1 MDHVRHSNENDGRS
15 NSHDAR
21 VDDGIGRL
29 ARYDTRKQP
38 LSLTMSQTHRSG
50 DEPTVL
56 VVEDDR
62 DLADTYSTWLEPEC
76 EVRTTY
82 SGSDGLT
89 WYDSSVDIVL
99 LDRRI
104 PDLSGM
110 TVIQNME
117 KRDVDDQKAM
127 LTGLEPGSELAE
139 LPCDEYLTKPV
150 TKSELR
156 EAVRDL
162 DARLE
167 LDDEL
172 QRHFRLISKIAA
184 LETSGASETADTI
197 DGLRRK
203 ADQVR
208 SRIENRVSDLDEPEK
223 AYQLLD

>member
-1 MDHVRHSNENDGRS
+1 
-15 NSHDAR
+15 
-21 VDDGIGRL
+21 
-29 ARYDTRKQP
+29 
-38 LSLTMSQTHRSG
+38 MSQNQQSG
-50 DEPTVL
+50 ETPTVL

-62 DLADTYSTWLEPEC
+62 ELADTYSTWLEPEYDIH
-76 EVRTTY
+76 TTY
-82 SGSDGLT
+82 SGSSGLT
-89 WYDSSVDIVL
+89 RYGPSIDIVL

-104 PDLSGM
+104 PDLSGT
-110 TVIQNME
+110 TVIRTMDQ
-117 KRDVDDQKAM
+117 RDNDDQKAM
-127 LTGLEPGSELAE
+127 LTALEPESDLAE

-197 DGLRRK
+197 DSLRRK
-203 ADQVR
+203 ADQAR
-208 SRIENRVSDLDEPEK
+208 SRIENQLSDLDEPEK